1 MSEVK
6 RKITTVVSVHGD
18 LLSDDATV
26 FANDNGQLIQVPLN
40 SLSIDDEIDLELDVA
55 DDEDVEALL
64 EALDMT
70 DEGE

>member
-6 RKITTVVSVHGD
+6 RKITTVVSIHGD

-40 SLSIDDEIDLELDVA
+40 SLSIDDEIDLELEVA